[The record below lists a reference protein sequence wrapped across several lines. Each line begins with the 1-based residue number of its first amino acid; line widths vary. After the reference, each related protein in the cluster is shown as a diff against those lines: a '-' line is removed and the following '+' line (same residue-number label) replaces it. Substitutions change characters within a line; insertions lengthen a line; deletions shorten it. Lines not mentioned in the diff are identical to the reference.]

1 LVLRR
6 NRVVRQHLCFARLPT
21 SPLRVFI
28 TWLLHS
34 LPTEMLRWVL
44 TRLPIVVLRKL
55 PRVLS
60 AVLLRVVILD
70 GTPDL

>member
-1 LVLRR
+1 VLRR
-6 NRVVRQHLCFARLPT
+6 NRVVRQPSCFAKLPT

-28 TWLLHS
+28 TWLLRL
-34 LPTEMLRWVL
+34 LPTL
-44 TRLPIVVLRKL
+44 VLRKL